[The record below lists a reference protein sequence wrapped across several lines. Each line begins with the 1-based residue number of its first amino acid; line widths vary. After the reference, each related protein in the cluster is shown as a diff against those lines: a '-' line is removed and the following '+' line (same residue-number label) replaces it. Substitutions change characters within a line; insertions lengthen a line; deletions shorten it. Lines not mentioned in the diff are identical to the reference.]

1 MENEKLMSMLSR
13 FLFSAALVF
22 LAAAVVQKVLYM
34 FGTTGLPWVAV
45 LPREF
50 LYWTVPPLLFVIAIL
65 LRQIREESKLS

>member
-13 FLFSAALVF
+13 SFFFVALVF
-22 LAAAVVQKVLYM
+22 LAAAVVEK
-34 FGTTGLPWVAV
+34 GLNLLGGSIPLIVV

-65 LRQIREESKLS
+65 LRQIREESKRS

>member
-13 FLFSAALVF
+13 VFFFVALIF
-22 LAAAVVQKVLYM
+22 LAAAVVEK
-34 FGTTGLPWVAV
+34 GLNLLGGSIPLIAV

-65 LRQIREESKLS
+65 LRQIREESKRS

>member
-13 FLFSAALVF
+13 SFFFVALVF
-22 LAAAVVQKVLYM
+22 LAAAVVEKVLNL
-34 FGTTGLPWVAV
+34 FGGTIPLIYV

-65 LRQIREESKLS
+65 LRQIREESKRS